1 MYGSEIWGCFHP
13 NKLKSHKSFFN
24 LCNDSII
31 EKLKVKSCNYILGIP
46 RRCTNSSV
54 MSELGRYSLYFN
66 IILNLVKYWIRLE
79 KSDNTLLKEFL
90 RMSKNLHENGCTSWN
105 SCIYNMFQF
114 LDISPHYILQGK
126 VNVKKLLIKK
136 LTSIYGN
143 VWKSELFNDIRKDS
157 NQKNKL
163 RTFKLFKSSFYF

>member
-31 EKLKVKSCNYILGIP
+31 EKLNVKSCKYILDVP

-54 MSELGRYSLYFN
+54 MSELGSLSLYFS

-79 KSDNTLLKEFL
+79 KSDNTLLKESL
-90 RMSKNLHENGCTSWN
+90 RMSKNLHENGCTSWI
-105 SCIYNMFQF
+105 SCIYNMLQF
-114 LDISPHYILQGK
+114 LDISPHILQGK

-136 LTSIYGN
+136 LTSIL
-143 VWKSELFNDIRKDS
+143 WKCLEK
-157 NQKNKL
+157 
-163 RTFKLFKSSFYF
+163 